1 VRKLTW
7 IADYFI
13 ITSGTSLIQTRTIAE
28 SILENLNEQPVSVEG
43 LEDGKWI
50 LIDYNEIIIH
60 VFLNETRQYYR
71 LEKLWAD
78 AETVEINP

>member
-1 VRKLTW
+1 M
-7 IADYFI
+7 
-13 ITSGTSLIQTRTIAE
+13 
-28 SILENLNEQPVSVEG
+28 EG

-60 VFLNETRQYYR
+60 VFLNETRQYYK

-78 AETVEINP
+78 ADTVEISS